1 MNFKLVLTISLV
13 LAMLIIPLTALAE
26 TAYVFVRVDG
36 LSCPF
41 CAYGLEKKIMKMEGV
56 ESMEIDLEGSKIEIR
71 FIDEDYVRIEEI
83 RKAVKD
89 AGFTPKSIE
98 VKESRQ

>member
-1 MNFKLVLTISLV
+1 MRR
-13 LAMLIIPLTALAE
+13 LIIINLVALSLFLYPLTAFAE
-26 TAYVFVRVDG
+26 AADVFVRVDG

-56 ESMEIDLEGSKIEIR
+56 EKMEIDLEGGKVEIR
-71 FIDEDYVRIEEI
+71 FIDRDLIQVEEI
-83 RKAVKD
+83 EKAVRD

-98 VKESRQ
+98 VK